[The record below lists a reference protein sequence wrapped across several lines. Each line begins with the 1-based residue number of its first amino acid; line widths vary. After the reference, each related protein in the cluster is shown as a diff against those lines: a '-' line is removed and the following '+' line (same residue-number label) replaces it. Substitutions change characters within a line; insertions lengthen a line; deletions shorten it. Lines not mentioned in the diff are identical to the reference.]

1 MKKKVLLIGIVQ
13 LVCVIGAIIAFWMF
27 TQKEIQPEKVYVF
40 TSSLETNQE
49 ITSNDVKQVEIPS
62 KAVQKGFALKSKDIV
77 GKYVGGPVTAGQYV
91 YKSQLI
97 ELDQKDVFEDLDLS
111 TYRKISLPISYV
123 EGFGGSLKRGDAVD
137 LVFTGEGS
145 KTDEKTGYDAKFQYS
160 KTFLQNVY
168 VYNVTTSDG
177 FPFVDHSTNYATSEE
192 GDEVVLETTANTEEL
207 KVVTLAVTLE
217 QAEELLARQ
226 SAGSI
231 RLVSRFQENE
241 SYETLGFVLGDYDKV
256 FTAPANAETGRGTIN
271 E

>member
-1 MKKKVLLIGIVQ
+1 MLIIGIVQ

-27 TQKEIQPEKVYVF
+27 TEKEIQPEKVYVF

-49 ITSNDVKQVEIPS
+49 VTANDVKQVEIPS

-91 YKSQLI
+91 YQSQLI

-145 KTDEKTGYDAKFQYS
+145 KTDTKTGYDAKFQYS

-271 E
+271 EE

>member
-1 MKKKVLLIGIVQ
+1 MLLIGIIQMVVV
-13 LVCVIGAIIAFWMF
+13 LGAILAFWMF
-27 TQKEIQPEKVYVF
+27 TEKEVQPQKVYVY

-49 ITSNDVKQVEIPS
+49 ITANDVKQIEIPS

-77 GKYVGGPVTAGQYV
+77 GKYAGAPVKSGQYV
-91 YKSQLI
+91 YKSQAI
-97 ELDQKDVFEDLDLS
+97 ELEQKDVFEDLDLS

-137 LVFTGEGS
+137 LVFTGEGN
-145 KTDEKTGYDAKFQYS
+145 KKDEETGYDAKFQYS

-168 VYNVTTSDG
+168 VYGITTSDG
-177 FPFVDHSTNYATSEE
+177 FPFVDHSTSYAASEGGE
-192 GDEVVLETTANTEEL
+192 DVVLETTANTEEL

-231 RLVSRFQENE
+231 RLVARFQENE